1 MTELGGIFRDFFSR
15 EAEGDDG
22 LELFGGLH
30 IAVSAFFLILY
41 AGVIIFRGSLRE
53 FGHFALIRRTMAAVR
68 FANMLIHYVGRIVI
82 GEWRLSEDLPLH
94 ICFVTNFLMMYVLAT
109 DNKRSL
115 FAFVYYFTLIGPL
128 PAAIFPD
135 LSRTWGGYLFHQF
148 IISHH
153 VMLLFSLYCAFVL
166 EYKTSPRHAV
176 CAYFLGNAYV
186 AAVSVFNRIF
196 GTNYIMLGE
205 LPEQLYRHFP
215 ILSKLPAIVWLEM
228 AGIIALVVAY
238 ALWIT
243 VTKRKR
249 PPLRKRQAHN
259 DQII

>member
-1 MTELGGIFRDFFSR
+1 MLIRGEILHDLFSR
-15 EAEGDDG
+15 EVYYDSG

-30 IAVSAFFLILY
+30 LAVSAFFLILY
-41 AGVIIFRGSLRE
+41 AAVIVCRFKLRRL
-53 FGHFALIRRTMAAVR
+53 GHFAAIRRCMAAIL
-68 FANMLIHYVGRIVI
+68 FANMLIHYSGRIAI

-94 ICFVTNFLMMYVLAT
+94 ICFVANFLMMYILAT

-115 FAFVYYFTLIGPL
+115 FAVVYYFTLIGPL

-135 LSRTWGGYLFHQF
+135 LSRTWSGYLFYQF

-166 EYKTSPRHAV
+166 EYETAPKYAV
-176 CAYFLGNAYV
+176 YAFFIGNAYV

-205 LPEQLYRHFP
+205 LPEQLYRVFP
-215 ILSKLPAIVWLEM
+215 FLRALPAVVWLESV
-228 AGIIALVVAY
+228 GILALIAAY
-238 ALWIT
+238 ALWAAI
-243 VTKRKR
+243 KKH
-249 PPLRKRQAHN
+249 PPLKEQRAPDCR
-259 DQII
+259 